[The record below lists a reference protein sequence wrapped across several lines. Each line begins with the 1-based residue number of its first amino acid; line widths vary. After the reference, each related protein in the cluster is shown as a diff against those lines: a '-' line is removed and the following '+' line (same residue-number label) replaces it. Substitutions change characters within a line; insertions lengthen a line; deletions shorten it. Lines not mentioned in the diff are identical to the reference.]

1 MHPTFLNIARIAAF
15 WGLYGIVNPALGQAY
30 DEMYNRTGPE
40 VVVGGVTAMGT
51 EKMYVVGE
59 GDNLWDLS
67 EEFFFDSMM
76 WPALWSLNPQ
86 ITNPHYIYPGDVLFI
101 RPPGVKEEKT
111 SLVWSASR
119 YNESPKNLTL
129 RTRTYGFIAAEDY
142 QESGII
148 QFSREEK
155 EYLSTYDEVYIEFT
169 TARVVRPGDE
179 YTIYRVERPIAS
191 LDEESDEPVGQL
203 VKFLGV
209 IRILDTSKPLVR
221 GLVLSCSE
229 EILRDDLVTGIFSQ
243 QNITKPVGND
253 LDVSGKILDSF
264 EEIDMYGE
272 HQYVFIDLG
281 RNQGV
286 VPGNR
291 LTVLDRGDPFLAQY
305 REEDLDVALE
315 DFPWEHKG
323 MLMVVESYDDH
334 ALAVIIGSIQSMKNG
349 SLVRMFQD
357 LQ

>member
-1 MHPTFLNIARIAAF
+1 MKLTLRHVVFIVTGMLTFPSLASAQF
-15 WGLYGIVNPALGQAY
+15 DEVY
-30 DEMYNRTGPE
+30 DRGGPE
-40 VVVGGVTAMGT
+40 VVVGGVTAMQT
-51 EKMYVVGE
+51 EKLYVVGE

-119 YNESPKNLTL
+119 YNEVPRNLTL

-155 EYLSTYDEVYIEFT
+155 EMLSTYDEVYIEFT
-169 TARVVRPGDE
+169 TARVVRVGDE
-179 YTIYRVERPIAS
+179 YTIYRVERPIDS
-191 LDEESDEPVGQL
+191 VEDDVDEPVGHL

-221 GLVLSCSE
+221 ALVLSCAE
-229 EILRDDLVTGIFSQ
+229 EVHRDDLVTGIFSQ
-243 QNITKPVGND
+243 QNVTKPVANQ
-253 LDVSGKILDSF
+253 LDITGRILDSF
-264 EEIDMYGE
+264 EEVNLYGE
-272 HQYVFIDLG
+272 HQYVFIDKG

-291 LTVLDRGDPFLAQY
+291 MTVIDRGDPYLSGH
-305 REEDLDVALE
+305 RNEEVDVALE

-323 MLMVVESYDDH
+323 SLMVVESYDDH
-334 ALAVIIGSIQSMKNG
+334 SLAVIIGSIRSFENG
-349 SLVRMFQD
+349 AMVRMFQEAE
-357 LQ
+357 